1 MGMLQTE
8 VKILKEKSD
17 INKSIA
23 EIYNIVGRQLG
34 DSNYDKYDVFEVNA
48 ENFDEVMDRQETYA
62 QDDTTKESLKTKME
76 QRRLLC
82 VEIDW

>member
-8 VKILKEKSD
+8 VKILKEKSN

-34 DSNYDKYDVFEVNA
+34 DSKYDKYDVFEINA

>member
-8 VKILKEKSD
+8 VKILKEKAD
-17 INKSIA
+17 ISKSVT
-23 EIYNIVGRQLG
+23 EIYNLVGRQLG
-34 DSNYDKYDVFEVNA
+34 NAEYDKYDVFEVNA
-48 ENFDEVMDRQETYA
+48 ENFDEIMDRQETYA
-62 QDDTTKESLKTKME
+62 QDDTTRQSLKTKME